1 MNLEEFREY
10 CLSLGEVEEKL
21 PFAKMPGGESVLVFY
36 VSGHTFCYCD
46 LNDLRVVVKCQPE
59 RIPELLDTAEGVTP
73 PDSHF
78 SVKYWI
84 HPRRTAQRAGRRI
97 VRDSEGEVCEEEG
110 EESTIRK
117 KNSLFCEHSKI
128 LLFLQS

>member
-1 MNLEEFREY
+1 MIREILGQNLIIMNIEEFREY

-21 PFAKMPGGESVLVFY
+21 PFAKMPGGDSVLVFY

-46 LNDLRVVVKCQPE
+46 LNDLRVVVKCPPE

-78 SVKYWI
+78 SAKYWI
-84 HPRRTAQRAGRRI
+84 GIHLPTIADELLKVLVTGSYEI
-97 VRDSEGEVCEEEG
+97 VKGKYA
-110 EESTIRK
+110 K
-117 KNSLFCEHSKI
+117 KKKSSQN
-128 LLFLQS
+128 

>member
-21 PFAKMPGGESVLVFY
+21 PFAKMPGGDSVLVFY

-59 RIPELLDTAEGVTP
+59 RCMT
-73 PDSHF
+73 
-78 SVKYWI
+78 W
-84 HPRRTAQRAGRRI
+84 RI
-97 VRDSEGEVCEEEG
+97 CFHKRSMRV
-110 EESTIRK
+110 
-117 KNSLFCEHSKI
+117 KNSAKQK
-128 LLFLQS
+128 LLVFGF

>member
-46 LNDLRVVVKCQPE
+46 LNDLRVVVKCPPE

-73 PDSHF
+73 PDNHF

-84 HPRRTAQRAGRRI
+84 GIDLQTINDELLKKLVAGSFEIVKGKYAKKRERNQR
-97 VRDSEGEVCEEEG
+97 
-110 EESTIRK
+110 
-117 KNSLFCEHSKI
+117 
-128 LLFLQS
+128 

>member
-21 PFAKMPGGESVLVFY
+21 PFAKMPGGDSVL
-36 VSGHTFCYCD
+36 
-46 LNDLRVVVKCQPE
+46 VVVKCPPE
-59 RIPELLDTAEGVTP
+59 RIPELLDTAEGVTR

-84 HPRRTAQRAGRRI
+84 GIHLPTIADELLKELVAGSYEIVKGKYAKKRR
-97 VRDSEGEVCEEEG
+97 
-110 EESTIRK
+110 
-117 KNSLFCEHSKI
+117 
-128 LLFLQS
+128 